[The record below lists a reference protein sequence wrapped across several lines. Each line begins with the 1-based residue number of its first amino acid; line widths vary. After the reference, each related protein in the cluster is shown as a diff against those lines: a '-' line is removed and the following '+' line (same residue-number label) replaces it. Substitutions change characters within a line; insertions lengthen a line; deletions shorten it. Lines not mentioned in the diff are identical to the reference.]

1 MSNLDI
7 WAIQY
12 YPEELITALKQI
24 KDGMNI
30 IYSNMTCSF
39 KISNINIDSR
49 QFDTILYNEESD
61 ILIMLMRG
69 GVAKKEDI
77 IKFLE
82 DNNKPYSEVTF
93 SPSVI
98 EYNDKDI
105 IPELWFAREE
115 YVLNDALDDSLSKGV
130 NYLEYYPN
138 VLSSLNLGY
147 ITNNNSNI
155 SVDGRTFKGLIK
167 LEDKVILIVNQEN
180 NKEKNMNFNDIISI
194 VKKHNMSYDINI
206 DNNVN
211 IYKDN
216 FKKTK

>member
-1 MSNLDI
+1 M
-7 WAIQY
+7 
-12 YPEELITALKQI
+12 
-24 KDGMNI
+24 
-30 IYSNMTCSF
+30 
-39 KISNINIDSR
+39 
-49 QFDTILYNEESD
+49 
-61 ILIMLMRG
+61 
-69 GVAKKEDI
+69 
-77 IKFLE
+77 
-82 DNNKPYSEVTF
+82 
-93 SPSVI
+93 
-98 EYNDKDI
+98 
-105 IPELWFAREE
+105 
-115 YVLNDALDDSLSKGV
+115 
-130 NYLEYYPN
+130 EYYPN